1 MSNNT
6 PPMVLQVLPAL
17 DGGGVERGT
26 LEIAQALVASGQGA
40 LVASSGGRLVAPLEA
55 LGGRHFAVPLATK
68 SPLAI
73 WRNAAALEALIRRER
88 VTLVH
93 ARSRAPAWSAWL
105 ASRRVGVRF
114 VTTYHGAYNEKPR
127 LKRAYNAIMARGEI
141 VIAISQFIAGLIEAR
156 HGVPRA
162 RLRVIPRGVDP
173 AVFDPAR
180 VDPAQAAALAAA
192 WTLPP
197 GAPVLLLPGR
207 LTRWKGQ
214 EVLIAALARMRHREA
229 VAVLLGGDQGRVRY
243 AEALAA
249 QARTLGVA
257 DRLRLV
263 GHSDDVPTALSL
275 AAVVVCPSTEPE
287 GFGRTVIEG
296 QAMARPVVVS
306 DHGGAAE
313 TVDHGRTGW
322 RVSPGDATALAHT
335 LDAVLDLSP
344 QERAAFGAA
353 ARASVMAHYTV
364 AQMQAA
370 TLAVY
375 AELETRP

>member
-6 PPMVLQVLPAL
+6 PSVVLQVLPAL

-26 LEIAQALVASGQGA
+26 LEIAAALVAAGRGA
-40 LVASSGGRLVAPLEA
+40 LVASAGGRLVAPLEA
-55 LGGRHFAVPLATK
+55 LGARHIPLPLATK

-73 WRNAAALEALIRRER
+73 WRNAAALEALIRREH

-105 ASRRVGVRF
+105 AARRAGVPF
-114 VTTYHGAYNEKPR
+114 ITTYHAAYNEKPR

-141 VIAISQFIAGLIEAR
+141 VIAISHFVAGLIVAR
-156 HGVPRA
+156 HAIPPA
-162 RLRVIPRGVDP
+162 RIRVIPRGVDP
-173 AVFDPAR
+173 TLFDPAGI
-180 VDPAQAAALAAA
+180 DPVRAAALAAS
-192 WTLPP
+192 WSLPP

-214 EVLIAALARMRHREA
+214 EILIAALARMRHRDA
-229 VAVLLGGDQGRVRY
+229 VAVLLGGDQGRARY
-243 AEALAA
+243 VAALHE
-249 QARTLGVA
+249 QARHLGVA

-275 AAVVVCPSTEPE
+275 ATLVVCPSLEPE

-313 TVDHGRTGW
+313 TVESGRTGW
-322 RVSPGDATALAHT
+322 RIPPGDATALAQT
-335 LDAVLDLSP
+335 LDAVLDLP
-344 QERAAFGAA
+344 VDDRARLGAA
-353 ARASVMAHYTV
+353 ARASVLAHYTT
-364 AQMQAA
+364 AQLQAA
-370 TLAVY
+370 TLAAY
-375 AELETRP
+375 DELDAPR